1 MKLSMSKMKP
11 AEGGFTLVELL
22 VTIAVA
28 AIVTLTLNQVV
39 TNYVHLN
46 QRGRYLNLANS
57 FAESRIELLRNS
69 GFNSLNIGTTNLTS
83 QLSTQLPPSRSASM
97 TVSSPFT
104 GIKKVDLSISYKD
117 QGQTQTYNYSTYI
130 GELGVGQ

>member
-1 MKLSMSKMKP
+1 MRP

-28 AIVTLTLNQVV
+28 AVVTLSLNQIV

-46 QRGRYLNLANS
+46 ERGRYLNLANS
-57 FAESRIELLRNS
+57 FAEAKIETLRNQ
-69 GFNSLNIGTTNLTS
+69 GFNALNTGTTSLTS
-83 QLSTQLPPSRSASM
+83 QLTTQLPPSRSASM
-97 TVSSPFT
+97 TVTSPT
-104 GIKKVDLSISYKD
+104 AGLKQVDLTVSYKD
-117 QGQTQTYNYSTYI
+117 QGKIVSYTYTTYV

>member
-1 MKLSMSKMKP
+1 MSKMRP

-28 AIVTLTLNQVV
+28 AVVTLSLNQIV

-46 QRGRYLNLANS
+46 ERGRYLNLANS
-57 FAESRIELLRNS
+57 FAEAKIETLRNQ
-69 GFNSLNIGTTNLTS
+69 GFNALNTGTTSLTS
-83 QLSTQLPPSRSASM
+83 QLTTQLPPSRSASM
-97 TVSSPFT
+97 TVTSPT
-104 GIKKVDLSISYKD
+104 AGLKQVDLTVSYKD
-117 QGQTQTYNYSTYI
+117 QGKIVSYTYTTYV